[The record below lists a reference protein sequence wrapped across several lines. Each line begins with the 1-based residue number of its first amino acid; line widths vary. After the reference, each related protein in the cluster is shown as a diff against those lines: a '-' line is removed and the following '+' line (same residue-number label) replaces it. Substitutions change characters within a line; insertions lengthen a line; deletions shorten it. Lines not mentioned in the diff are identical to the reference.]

1 MIIPRRFLSVRADRL
16 LSILLC
22 LQTTDKINTREL
34 AEKLEVSERTI
45 LRDMDALS
53 TSGVPVV
60 SDRGAA
66 GGWRLM
72 EGYRTNL
79 TGLKA
84 QEIQSLLLANATHI
98 LGDLGM
104 RSNYEMATLKLL
116 ASFPQSVQQDAA
128 KVRQRIHVDGAGWY
142 HANESVPWLT
152 TIQDAIWM
160 EHKLQITYLRED
172 QPSERLVDPIGI
184 VVKGTIWYMV
194 AAVDSELRSYRV
206 SRIQHAEITDV
217 PFTRP
222 SEFELAAF
230 WEQSTKDFKANLPQY
245 PALIKVKPQ
254 ALSRL
259 QKERFV
265 ATQEIRS
272 SNEDWM
278 TLEVYFQT
286 LETACQTVLSYGADL
301 IVVEP
306 AALRKLTCETML
318 AALKLYG

>member
-1 MIIPRRFLSVRADRL
+1 MRADRL

-34 AEKLEVSERTI
+34 AEKFEVSERTI

-84 QEIQSLLLANATHI
+84 DEIQSLLLANTTHI

-104 RSNYEMATLKLL
+104 RANYDMATLKLL
-116 ASFPQSVQQDAA
+116 ASLPQAVQQDAA
-128 KVRQRIHVDGAGWY
+128 RVRQRIHVDGAGWY
-142 HANESVPWLT
+142 QANEPVPCLT

-160 EHKLQITYLRED
+160 EHKLQITYLRQD
-172 QPSERLVDPIGI
+172 QATERLVDPLGI

-194 AAVDSELRSYRV
+194 AAVESELRTYRV
-206 SRIQHAEITDV
+206 SRIQQAIITDD
-217 PFTRP
+217 PFIRP
-222 SEFELAAF
+222 AEFELVAF

-245 PALIKVKPQ
+245 PAVIKLKPQ
-254 ALSRL
+254 AHLRL

-265 ATQEIRS
+265 AIQEIRS
-272 SNEDWM
+272 SHEDWM
-278 TLEVYFQT
+278 ILEVYFQT

-301 IVVEP
+301 IVIEP
-306 AALRKLTCETML
+306 AALRKLTHETMA
-318 AALKLYG
+318 AALKLYD

>member
-1 MIIPRRFLSVRADRL
+1 MRADRL

-128 KVRQRIHVDGAGWY
+128 RVRQRIHVDGAGWY
-142 HANESVPWLT
+142 HANEPVPWLI

-172 QPSERLVDPIGI
+172 QPAERLVDPIGI

-194 AAVDSELRSYRV
+194 AAVDSELRTYRV
-206 SRIQHAEITDV
+206 SRIQQAEITDV

-222 SEFELAAF
+222 TDFELAAF

-245 PALIKVKPQ
+245 PAIIKLNPH

-265 ATQEIRS
+265 AIQEIRS
-272 SNEDWM
+272 SDEDWM

-306 AALRKLTCETML
+306 VALRKLTCETMT
-318 AALKLYG
+318 AVLKLYY